1 MTGSKFPYVG
11 GFRMLVADFIQDIY
25 RKQRI
30 IRPNT
35 VEHYLAVVESFSR
48 YLGRQATLDDLAR
61 QNVEGWLQH
70 ELAREMSIHTMK
82 SRRQAICVLWR
93 ASVRYGAPAFD
104 SPVRLKSPKIIV
116 VALGNQKVLRLIDE
130 ARCTPGML
138 RGTKIPIRIYWPA
151 FIAAAFE
158 TALRTS
164 DMLQLRYD
172 PSGKWVLLQRKTG
185 KPVSVSV
192 SPTTLEMVASLH
204 KCNPG
209 LFSVARRREWYPK
222 SLRKI
227 SARVG
232 IYATPQQLRRSAASE
247 CERQC
252 PGSAWIRLGHD
263 SPLTTQKWY
272 IDESHAYTDLPRP
285 RIQW

>member
-1 MTGSKFPYVG
+1 
-11 GFRMLVADFIQDIY
+11 MLLVDFIETVY

-30 IRPNT
+30 IRPKT
-35 VEHYLAVVESFSR
+35 IEHYVSVANSFSR
-48 YLGRQATLDDLAR
+48 YLERQATLDDLTR
-61 QNVEGWLQH
+61 PNVDAWIQH
-70 ELAREMSIHTMK
+70 ELACERSIHTMK
-82 SRRQAICVLWR
+82 SRRQAMCVLWR
-93 ASVRYGAPAFD
+93 ACARYDAPSFD
-104 SPVRLKSPKIIV
+104 PPVRLKSPKIIV

-164 DMLQLRYD
+164 DLLQLRFD
-172 PSGKWVLLQRKTG
+172 ASGKWVLLQRKTG

-209 LFSVARRREWYPK
+209 LFAVSRRREWYPK

-263 SPLTTQKWY
+263 SPLTTQRWY

-285 RIQW
+285 RINWNG